1 MKSEKH
7 LLWVIVPFF
16 AFLLLFLAA
25 SIVLPDYSYSPEEG
39 RSLTQRPAILSTDLH
54 AAAESWSDYV
64 VDQFPLRA
72 RFLKAYSALELAQ
85 GKKLTRNTYIAEKE
99 WLMTPIYRISDAQM
113 GKLLCAVEEAE
124 KQTESAF
131 VYGVLPQKNDMLPH
145 LDPDYFSNT
154 VSDDNKARLL
164 NGLREL
170 GTVRVLDVGGWM
182 LETFSAGERE
192 QMYYKG
198 DFHWNHLGAYW
209 AAAYLCDSISL
220 PADETDFTWRQLQV
234 PYDGDLN
241 RRFSYLFSR
250 QEEIPFYS
258 YDRAGDLLYFDHPD
272 AVEPVARE
280 TIVGTGLEAEKVDY
294 NSLST
299 SNLGYYRV
307 ENPEK
312 NGCILILKDSFQNPT
327 IDYFSSVY
335 GEIHVIDPRFYQEE
349 WDFYELAERESFDT
363 VLFMFHQNNASLEL
377 IDFLTK

>member
-1 MKSEKH
+1 
-7 LLWVIVPFF
+7 V
-16 AFLLLFLAA
+16 
-25 SIVLPDYSYSPEEG
+25 
-39 RSLTQRPAILSTDLH
+39 
-54 AAAESWSDYV
+54 
-64 VDQFPLRA
+64 
-72 RFLKAYSALELAQ
+72 
-85 GKKLTRNTYIAEKE
+85 
-99 WLMTPIYRISDAQM
+99 QM

-131 VYGVLPQKNDMLPH
+131 VYGVLPQKNDMLTH
-145 LDPDYFSNT
+145 LDPEYFSNT

-182 LETFSAGERE
+182 LETFSAEERE

-209 AAAYLCDSISL
+209 AAAYLCDSIEL

-258 YDRAGDLLYFDHPD
+258 YDHASDLLYFDHPD

-349 WDFYELAERESFDT
+349 WDFYELAERENFDT